1 MLDGWQRC
9 VEETLLA
16 AVEQVT
22 ATERDITVKVTV
34 AQPAGSVTVV
44 ASARAPRVLQAST
57 GTLPF
62 GCVVGAGSAGLP
74 VGSRRS
80 RGSSRR
86 SPAAPQSAAWPSAR
100 APSAAPPVPQP
111 MAVDQEGGQ
120 RAESNRRAKRR
131 LLLERR
137 WRTRKLAALGRIY
150 YSSSL
155 RSFVRARRSRWA
167 AAAAARRVV
176 VAAAPVVAAAAASGG
191 SSTVVVRTPGV
202 QPLPSAL
209 GPRCASQLEGASQPS
224 ARRVRPSAEGRA
236 SARFSETLTHKLTA
250 LRDMLVARGC
260 PPVEAGRAT
269 DARVY
274 EGWDLHCVQ
283 IVLDKIAGGE
293 PWRDVIPVWVLDGLP
308 HGAGSP

>member
-1 MLDGWQRC
+1 
-9 VEETLLA
+9 
-16 AVEQVT
+16 
-22 ATERDITVKVTV
+22 
-34 AQPAGSVTVV
+34 
-44 ASARAPRVLQAST
+44 
-57 GTLPF
+57 
-62 GCVVGAGSAGLP
+62 
-74 VGSRRS
+74 
-80 RGSSRR
+80 
-86 SPAAPQSAAWPSAR
+86 
-100 APSAAPPVPQP
+100 

-274 EGWDLHCVQ
+274 EGWEFFSLSRSGCLRVLGRVKTGWQGLGSSGRGSINSSSQLIDELEPRLHCMYAPTTHSTHARVRSS
-283 IVLDKIAGGE
+283 L
-293 PWRDVIPVWVLDGLP
+293 GLCI
-308 HGAGSP
+308 HSQR